1 MIVFLIFLRAVSSY
15 CFLLLPSTI
24 PDWDGL
30 SLAPESASDWF
41 FRLTGVAF
49 ALEFIR
55 PALLSLFSCLSTLS
69 TLGAWLAKRESELWV
84 LSTERS
90 SFKDFFTTVLCA
102 GGASFLSDELIYWTC
117 TGCFGTSTAA
127 WPAAAAF
134 LILFIAS
141 LAACTASILLTS
153 SEFWISLLPAPNML
167 SSDLL
172 LSPYSC

>member
-49 ALEFIR
+49 TLEFIR

-69 TLGAWLAKRESELWV
+69 TFGAWLAKMESELWV
-84 LSTERS
+84 LSTERKAW
-90 SFKDFFTTVLCA
+90 SFKDFFA
-102 GGASFLSDELIYWTC
+102 PGFGAAGASFLRDEVAYWTC

-141 LAACTASILLTS
+141 FAACTASILLTS

-167 SSDLL
+167 SSD
-172 LSPYSC
+172 